1 MNVDE
6 SFNWDVSMKAIE
18 NEGIKLNFPL
28 IGNPADKI
36 NVLDLRTNKKVTHAD
51 ELAQN
56 LCTVEVALQV

>member
-1 MNVDE
+1 MGYCLSRIDIMKIEDRLMNVDE

-36 NVLDLRTNKKVTHAD
+36 NL
-51 ELAQN
+51 
-56 LCTVEVALQV
+56 